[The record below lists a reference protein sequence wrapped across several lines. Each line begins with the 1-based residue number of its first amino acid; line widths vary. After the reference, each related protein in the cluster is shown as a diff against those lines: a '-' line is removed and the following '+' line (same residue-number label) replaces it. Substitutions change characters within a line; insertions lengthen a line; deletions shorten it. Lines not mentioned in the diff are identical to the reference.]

1 MRVVVVQVP
10 VTPKAGGQ
18 RRAVSVGVAEA
29 PRHEV
34 AGGWPVALQQTLLG
48 FERSADVDGW
58 AIGIGLAGIIR
69 TAAARRLPL
78 HAG

>member
-1 MRVVVVQVP
+1 
-10 VTPKAGGQ
+10 
-18 RRAVSVGVAEA
+18 
-29 PRHEV
+29 
-34 AGGWPVALQQTLLG
+34 VALQQTLLG